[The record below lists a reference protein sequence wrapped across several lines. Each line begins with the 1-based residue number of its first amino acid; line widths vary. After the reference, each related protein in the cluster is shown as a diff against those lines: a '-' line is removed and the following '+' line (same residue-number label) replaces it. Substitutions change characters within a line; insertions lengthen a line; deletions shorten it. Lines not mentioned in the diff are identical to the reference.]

1 MSVPLAV
8 TPATRHP
15 RKSGGEFD
23 VDRIR
28 AGFPILRQK
37 IHGKPLIYLDNAA
50 TSQKP
55 QSVLDAMTRYYEH
68 DNANVHRAVHVLS
81 ERATAAYEEAR
92 AKVQRFVHANCVR
105 EIIFTRG
112 TTEAINLVAQTF
124 GRQRVQAGDEVLVT
138 WLEHHSN
145 IVPWQMLCQEKNAHL
160 RVVPV
165 ADSGEL
171 DMAALEKLLT
181 PRTKILAL
189 AHVSNVLGTINP
201 VKRIIEL
208 AHSRKI
214 PVLLDGAQAA
224 PHLEVD
230 VKDLDCDFF
239 TLSSHKVYGP
249 TGIGVLFGKAVHLE
263 AMPPWQGGG
272 DMIRS
277 VTFERTA
284 YNERPYKF
292 EAGTP
297 AIAEAVGLGAAI
309 DYVETVGLDAIG
321 IHEHHLLER
330 ATLRL
335 QEIPGVRLIGTAKE
349 KAAVISFLLEDPP
362 LSALDLAG
370 KLDLEGIAVRSGHH
384 CCQPLME
391 RFGVS
396 GTVRASFGLY
406 NTIEEAD
413 ALGDAVHRIAQ
424 GSRKRP
430 QATASATA
438 EPAFPQAVAS
448 SPPKAADEIIEV
460 FDFLESW
467 TERYGYIIE
476 LGQKLLPMPDKFKTE
491 ENRVHGCQSTVFL
504 TLRKRPGTKD
514 IVEFLADSDAD
525 IVRGLL
531 SLLQRVFC
539 GQHAGA
545 IHAFDIHEFFAKLGL
560 DKNLSMGRRNGLG
573 EMVQRVRI
581 FAGLVAAEQEPR
593 S

>member
-1 MSVPLAV
+1 M
-8 TPATRHP
+8 
-15 RKSGGEFD
+15 
-23 VDRIR
+23 
-28 AGFPILRQK
+28 
-37 IHGKPLIYLDNAA
+37 N
-50 TSQKP
+50 
-55 QSVLDAMTRYYEH
+55 RYYEH
-68 DNANVHRAVHVLS
+68 DNANVHRGVHVLS
-81 ERATAAYEEAR
+81 ERATAAYEEVR

-145 IVPWQMLCQEKNAHL
+145 IVPWQMLCQEKKAIL

-165 ADSGEL
+165 TDAGEL

-181 PRTKILAL
+181 PRTKLLAL

-201 VKRIIEL
+201 VKHIIEL
-208 AHSRKI
+208 AHARKI

-224 PHLEVD
+224 PHLAVD
-230 VKDLDCDFF
+230 VQELDCDFY
-239 TLSSHKVYGP
+239 TLSSHKIYGP
-249 TGIGVLFGKAVHLE
+249 TGIGALYGKAVHLE

-277 VTFERTA
+277 VSFERTT

-297 AIAEAVGLGAAI
+297 AIAEAVGFGAAI
-309 DYVETVGLDAIG
+309 DFLETIGLDVIS
-321 IHEHHLLER
+321 IHEHKLLER
-330 ATLRL
+330 ATQRL
-335 QEIPGVRLIGTAKE
+335 QEIPGVRLIGTARE

-362 LSALDLAG
+362 VSALDLAG
-370 KLDLEGIAVRSGHH
+370 KLDLEGIAVRNGHH
-384 CCQPLME
+384 CCQPLVE
-391 RFGVS
+391 RFGIS

-406 NTIEEAD
+406 NTVEEAD
-413 ALGDAVHRIAQ
+413 AFADAVHEIAKS
-424 GSRKRP
+424 GRKRP
-430 QATASATA
+430 VNVTSNGSETAY
-438 EPAFPQAVAS
+438 PQAVAS
-448 SPPKAADEIIEV
+448 TPRQAADSIIE
-460 FDFLESW
+460 DFELMESW
-467 TERYGYIIE
+467 TDRYDYIID
-476 LGQKLLPMPDKFKTE
+476 LGRKLPTMPDRFKTE
-491 ENRVHGCQSTVFL
+491 DNRVHGCQSTVFL
-504 TLRKRPGTKD
+504 SLRKKPGTRD
-514 IVEFLADSDAD
+514 VIEFLADSDAD

-531 SLLQRVFC
+531 SLLQRVYS
-539 GQHAGA
+539 GQRARD
-545 IHAFDIHEFFAKLGL
+545 IQAFDIHEFLGKLGL